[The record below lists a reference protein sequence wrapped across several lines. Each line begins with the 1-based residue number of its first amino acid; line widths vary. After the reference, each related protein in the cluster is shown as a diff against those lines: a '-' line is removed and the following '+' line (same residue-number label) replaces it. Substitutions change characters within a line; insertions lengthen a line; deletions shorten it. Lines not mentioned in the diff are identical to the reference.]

1 MPKKFSEAEKN
12 RIQQKLLESG
22 RSLVSRY
29 GFKKT
34 SVEELTKGA
43 GIAAGTFYGFYQSK
57 EELFF
62 DLLELEESHIRALLL
77 EQVGQRPMDKESFKQ
92 FLMEAFHIMSNNP
105 IIQQILLTESFEALL
120 RKVPPERLERNY
132 NEDQDILLPFIRQW
146 QAEGGLLTTSSPELI
161 VSMIRSLFLL
171 SLHRREI
178 GEAIYDDTLK
188 LLITTLADGLFA
200 RD

>member
-34 SVEELTKGA
+34 SVDELTKGA

-62 DLLELEESHIRALLL
+62 ELVEVEENRIRTTLLEHAAN
-77 EQVGQRPMDKESFKQ
+77 RPVDKESFKL
-92 FLMEAFHIMSNNP
+92 FLLESFQLMSNNP
-105 IIQQILLTESFEALL
+105 IIQQILLTESFEAIL
-120 RKVPPERLERNY
+120 RKLPPERLERNY
-132 NEDQDILLPFIRQW
+132 NEDQDILLPFIQKW
-146 QAEGGLLTTSSPELI
+146 QTAGVLTKKSSPELI

-171 SLHRREI
+171 SLHKREI
-178 GEAIYDDTLK
+178 GEAVYDDTLK
-188 LLITTLADGLFA
+188 LLITTMANGLFA